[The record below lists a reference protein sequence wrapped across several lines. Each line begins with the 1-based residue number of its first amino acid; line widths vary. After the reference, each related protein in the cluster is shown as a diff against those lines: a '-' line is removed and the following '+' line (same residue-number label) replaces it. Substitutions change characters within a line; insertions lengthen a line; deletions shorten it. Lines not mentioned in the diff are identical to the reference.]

1 MSNSPS
7 RSSGPSQP
15 VADLPVADLHCDL
28 LAYLVVG
35 AMRGEQ
41 RSIHDDRSR
50 VSLRQLR
57 EGGVA
62 LQTLAI
68 FVMTAPEW
76 TAIGGQQAE
85 IYARLIEEQAEHLRA
100 VQSTQDLNQVLEAD
114 GRIGVIPAVEN
125 ASAFAEEDEP
135 LDRALAR
142 FDQLNRLTGP
152 LLYVS
157 LTWNS
162 ANRFGGGNN
171 SESGLTDDGKALLDF
186 LADRGP
192 AVDLSHASPRLAHDI
207 LDYTY
212 AKGLDLPVLAS
223 HSPYA
228 AIVDIPRNLADETA
242 KEIAARQGVI
252 GLNLL
257 ARFLDGE
264 PADCFVNQLQH
275 ARNIGA
281 LDAQVMGADF
291 FYEGDLP
298 GFDPETAEQEF
309 HPGYGDASC
318 YPRLL
323 EHLQGGLDL
332 GPEELA
338 DLAWGRIDRLARR
351 ILPSG

>member
-1 MSNSPS
+1 MSQHPRAS
-7 RSSGPSQP
+7 R
-15 VADLPVADLHCDL
+15 PVADLHCDL

-35 AMRGEQ
+35 AMQGES
-41 RSIHDDRSR
+41 RSIRDDRCR
-50 VSLRQLR
+50 VSLRQMR

-76 TAIGGQQAE
+76 TAIGGRQAE
-85 IYARLIEEQAEHLRA
+85 IYARLVDEEAEDLQAVRSA
-100 VQSTQDLNQVLEAD
+100 ADLD
-114 GRIGVIPAVEN
+114 GLLKDDRRVGVVPAIEN

-135 LDRALAR
+135 LDRALDR
-142 FDQLNRLTGP
+142 FDQMVKLTGP

-157 LTWNS
+157 LTWNT

-171 SESGLTDDGKALLDF
+171 AESGLTDDGKALLDF

-192 AVDLSHASPRLAHDI
+192 ALDLSHASPRLAHDV

-212 AKGLDLPVLAS
+212 SKGLDLPVLAS

-228 AIVDIPRNLADETA
+228 GIVDTPRNLTDEAA
-242 KEIAARQGVI
+242 KEIANRQGVI

-257 ARFLDGE
+257 SRFLDGD
-264 PADCFVNQLQH
+264 PADCFVDQLKH
-275 ARNIGA
+275 ARKIGV

-291 FYEGDLP
+291 FYEGDVP
-298 GFDPETAEQEF
+298 GYDPETTPPDF
-309 HPGYGDASC
+309 HQGYGDASC

-323 EHLQGGLDL
+323 EDLQQGLDL
-332 GPEELA
+332 SREEVS
-338 DLAWGRIDRLARR
+338 DMAWGRIERLAKR
-351 ILPSG
+351 ILPAG